1 MDPVELKASTAR
13 RDRYEKILAATP
25 DNHLARFGLANV
37 YLEQGDFAAA
47 AAEYRKCLEAQRDW
61 MAVCISL
68 GQCLIRL
75 GETAEARRVL
85 EEARGMAVVQG
96 HSGPQ
101 AEISELLGS
110 IPKG

>member
-1 MDPVELKASTAR
+1 VTFAARKERFVKA
-13 RDRYEKILAATP
+13 LAATP

-47 AAEYRKCLEAQRDW
+47 ATQYRLCLSAQRDW

-75 GETAEARRVL
+75 GETVEARTVL
-85 EEARGMAVVQG
+85 EEARRMAVAQG
-96 HSGPQ
+96 HTGPQ
-101 AEISELLGS
+101 TEISELLARIPAGS
-110 IPKG
+110 